1 MKEVAYWELHVY
13 AIAFQSAM
21 HIYNISK
28 QWPQEENDSL
38 TAPLRQASR
47 QVCTRMAAAWN
58 GRHDTTRFI
67 AGLHESASYAAT
79 VRVWLNF
86 AAECG
91 YLAENDREQLQVNYD
106 DIDRMLTKMILD
118 VEMKA

>member
-21 HIYNISK
+21 HIYNISRP
-28 QWPQEENDSL
+28 WPQEENASL
-38 TAPLRQASR
+38 TAPLRLVAR
-47 QVCTRMAAAWN
+47 QVCTRMASAWN
-58 GRHDTTRFI
+58 GRHDTAVFI
-67 AGLHESASYAAT
+67 AGLHKAAGYAAA
-79 VRVWLNF
+79 VQVWLKF

-91 YLAENDREQLQVNYD
+91 YLAENDREQLRVNYD